1 MIVRRAPGK
10 LFVAG
15 EYAVIEPGHPA
26 VIVAVDRYSTA
37 TVTETSTPG
46 ETTLSSDL
54 SGGVILRCLRV
65 GGRLIP
71 LSSDAVVRGSFT
83 YVLSAVGVVERLLA
97 ERGLPTRSFRLAVT
111 SDLIDADG
119 RKLGL
124 GSSAAVTVA
133 TIAAL
138 GAFYRLDLRPMDRYR
153 LAMLATLEVAP
164 RASGGDVAAST
175 WGGWIAYSAPDRQW
189 LAELVPD
196 RGIAT
201 ALDVRW
207 PGLTLRALPA
217 PHCLRLRVGW
227 TGQPASTTALVAGL
241 RRGGRENR
249 YYPDFLA
256 DSTDCV
262 RRLITAFE
270 HRDPAGV
277 QREIRR
283 ARWVLTDFDSSAR
296 LGIMTPRLE
305 ALCAAA
311 EAVGAAAK
319 PSGAGGGD
327 CGIAL
332 IHRQAHTETTALVQ
346 RWAQAG
352 IRPLPLR
359 IHPTE
364 AEKP

>member
-1 MIVRRAPGK
+1 MITRRAPGK

-15 EYAVIEPGHPA
+15 EYAVVEPGHPA

-37 TVTETSTPG
+37 TVTEAGAPG
-46 ETTLSSDL
+46 ESTLSSDM

-71 LSSDAVVRGSFT
+71 LSSDAAVRGSFA
-83 YVLSAVGVVERLLA
+83 YVLAAIGIVERLLV
-97 ERGLPTRSFRLAVT
+97 ERGRPPRSFRLAVT
-111 SDLIDADG
+111 SDLTDADG

-138 GAFYRLDLRPMDRYR
+138 NAFYRLDLRPMERYR
-153 LAMLATLEVAP
+153 LAMLATIAVAP

-175 WGGWIAYSAPDRQW
+175 WGGWVAYSAPDRTW

-196 RGIAT
+196 GGVAT
-201 ALDVRW
+201 ALEVQW
-207 PGLTLRALPA
+207 PGLMLRALPA
-217 PHCLRLRVGW
+217 PRCLRLRVGW
-227 TGQPASTTALVAGL
+227 TGQPASTTALVANL
-241 RRGGRENR
+241 HRKPRQNR
-249 YYPDFLA
+249 YYTEFLA
-256 DSTDCV
+256 DSSDCV
-262 RRLITAFE
+262 RRLVTALE
-270 HRDPAGV
+270 HHDSAGV

-283 ARWVLTDFDSSAR
+283 ARWVLSDFDANAR

-332 IHRQAHTETTALVQ
+332 IHHRAHTEMTALTQ

-359 IHPTE
+359 VHPTE